1 MISGVI
7 LLKQNLF
14 HFAIL
19 IFSYTISVLLIQFL
33 FLNRKPFGWMV
44 ISYLAL

>member
-1 MISGVI
+1 MIIGVI

-19 IFSYTISVLLIQFL
+19 MFSCTISVLLIQFL
-33 FLNRKPFGWMV
+33 FMNRKRFGWMV
-44 ISYLAL
+44 ISYLGF